1 MKIQCDVCNHE
12 PATLFCCAD
21 EAALCSSC
29 DRHIHRANKL
39 SIKHHR
45 LPFLSPSPSSPSP
58 LCDICQDKRA
68 FIFCQQDRA
77 IICRDCDAAIHT
89 NNHVTENHSR
99 FFLTG
104 VRISSSPAP
113 NSSSSDQPEKHTNAT
128 STSSSFSDYLIKTL
142 PGWKVEDLLV
152 DDAAEAAAAHFQ
164 VEDLADEI
172 PSWAAPHVPQS
183 PAICFSDAAAA
194 VVAVKQVNSTTHSK
208 RQASDDAFRVPQLS
222 PAIAGGQNKRQRT
235 SVAPFPTSSSFS
247 YPLFWYH

>member
-58 LCDICQDKRA
+58 LCDICQDKKA

-89 NNHVTENHSR
+89 NNHLTENHSR

-113 NSSSSDQPEKHTNAT
+113 NSSSSSSSSDQPEKHTNAT
-128 STSSSFSDYLIKTL
+128 STSSSSFSDYLIKTL

-164 VEDLADEI
+164 LR
-172 PSWAAPHVPQS
+172 W
-183 PAICFSDAAAA
+183 
-194 VVAVKQVNSTTHSK
+194 
-208 RQASDDAFRVPQLS
+208 
-222 PAIAGGQNKRQRT
+222 RT
-235 SVAPFPTSSSFS
+235 SPTRFPAGRRPTFLNLRRSVSPTPLPPSLQSSK
-247 YPLFWYH
+247 